1 MAGVKHSKPKENDK
15 MRLSSVILI
24 LVLAAVGYNFYQVGQ
39 LRKELRAMGQE
50 ISAVESSR
58 TSTVDVELVEAIA
71 SAREH
76 GKNASDL
83 LEKGKTKQ
91 AKTELDMS
99 LKMMEKAFK
108 LSDTGGREPGIGIDQ
123 ALNRIRA
130 EVEKAWRDF
139 SSEAK
144 KRGPE

>member
-1 MAGVKHSKPKENDK
+1 
-15 MRLSSVILI
+15 MRLTSMILI
-24 LVLAAVGYNFYQVGQ
+24 LVLVAVGYNFYQVGH

-50 ISAVESSR
+50 ISAVENSR
-58 TSTVDVELVEAIA
+58 VVAVDVELAEAIA

-76 GKNASDL
+76 GKKANDL

-91 AKTELDMS
+91 AKGELDMS

-108 LSDTGGREPGIGIDQ
+108 LSDAGGRERGIGIDR

-144 KRGPE
+144 KRGSE